1 MAAVPIIYDPIRS
14 LLKHDISSRMLVNLY
29 IVLWLKI
36 DHQAFWHFDLCFASF
51 DHSEQFVRNVKCT
64 KGNFGT
70 WLRKEKGGGAMAEVL
85 HLNCCA
91 FNKKILLWGI

>member
-1 MAAVPIIYDPIRS
+1 MAAVSIIYDAFRS

-51 DHSEQFVRNVKCT
+51 EHSEQFVRNVKCT

-70 WLRKEKGGGAMAEVL
+70 WLRKEKKGRGAMAEVL
-85 HLNCCA
+85 HLHSCA
-91 FNKKILLWGI
+91 FN